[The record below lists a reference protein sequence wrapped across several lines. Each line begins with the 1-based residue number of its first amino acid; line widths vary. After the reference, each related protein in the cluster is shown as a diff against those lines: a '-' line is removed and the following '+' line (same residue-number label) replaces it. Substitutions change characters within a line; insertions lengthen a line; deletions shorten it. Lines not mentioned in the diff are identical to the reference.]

1 MRPLGIVG
9 VLLIVFGVV
18 VLALRGI
25 SYTKDRD
32 AVRVGPVEVAAEK
45 KGFIPP
51 AVGLIAVVA
60 GVVVLVA
67 ARRQA

>member
-9 VLLIVFGVV
+9 VLLIVFGIV

-45 KGFIPP
+45 KGFVPP
-51 AVGLIAVVA
+51 AVGLVALVA
-60 GVVVLVA
+60 GVVILVA

>member
-1 MRPLGIVG
+1 MRPLGIIG

-32 AVRVGPVEVAAEK
+32 AVRVGPLEVAAEN

-51 AVGLIAVVA
+51 VVGLVAVAA
-60 GVVVLVA
+60 GVVILVT

>member
-1 MRPLGIVG
+1 MRPLGIIG
-9 VLLIVFGVV
+9 VLLIIFGVV

-45 KGFIPP
+45 KGFVPP
-51 AVGLIAVVA
+51 AVGLVALVA
-60 GVVVLVA
+60 GVVILIS

>member
-1 MRPLGIVG
+1 MRPLGIIG
-9 VLLIVFGVV
+9 VLLIIFGVV

-45 KGFIPP
+45 KGFVPP
-51 AVGLIAVVA
+51 AVGLGALVA
-60 GVVVLVA
+60 GVVILVA

>member
-1 MRPLGIVG
+1 MRPLGIIG
-9 VLLIVFGVV
+9 VLLIIFGVV

-32 AVRVGPVEVAAEK
+32 AVRVGPVEVAAER
-45 KGFIPP
+45 KGFVPP
-51 AVGLIAVVA
+51 AVGLVALVA
-60 GVVVLVA
+60 GVVILVT

>member
-1 MRPLGIVG
+1 MRPLGIIG

-32 AVRVGPVEVAAEK
+32 AVRVGPLEVAAEK

-51 AVGLIAVVA
+51 AVGLVAVVA
-60 GVVVLVA
+60 GVVILVS

>member
-1 MRPLGIVG
+1 MRPLGIIG
-9 VLLIVFGVV
+9 VLLIVFGIV

-45 KGFIPP
+45 KGFVPP
-51 AVGLIAVVA
+51 AVGLVAVVA
-60 GVVVLVA
+60 GVVILVA

>member
-1 MRPLGIVG
+1 
-9 VLLIVFGVV
+9 
-18 VLALRGI
+18 
-25 SYTKDRD
+25 
-32 AVRVGPVEVAAEK
+32 VEVAAEK

>member
-1 MRPLGIVG
+1 MRPLGIIG

-32 AVRVGPVEVAAEK
+32 AVHVGPVEVAAEK

>member
-1 MRPLGIVG
+1 MRPLGIIG
-9 VLLIVFGVV
+9 VLLIVFGIV

-32 AVRVGPVEVAAEK
+32 AVRVGPLEVAAEK

-51 AVGLIAVVA
+51 AVGLVAVVA
-60 GVVVLVA
+60 GVVILVA

>member
-32 AVRVGPVEVAAEK
+32 AVHVGPVEVAAEK

>member
-32 AVRVGPVEVAAEK
+32 AVHVGPVEVAAEK

-51 AVGLIAVVA
+51 AVGLVAVVA